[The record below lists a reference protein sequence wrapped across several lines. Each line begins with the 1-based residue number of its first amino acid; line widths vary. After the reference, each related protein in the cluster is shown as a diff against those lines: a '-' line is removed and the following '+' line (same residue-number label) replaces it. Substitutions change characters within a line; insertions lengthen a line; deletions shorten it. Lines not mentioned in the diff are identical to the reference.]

1 MERISATDA
10 ARNFSDLLNR
20 VRYQGKSFE
29 VARGSEV
36 VAKIVPATP
45 PQTVK
50 VADLE
55 RLLAG
60 LPSLDPEDAAQLEK
74 DLEVIRREAR
84 VPEPKWD

>member
-50 VADLE
+50 VADLDT
-55 RLLAG
+55 LLAE
-60 LPSLDPEDAAQLEK
+60 LPRLDPKDAARFEE
-74 DLEVIRREAR
+74 DLEAIRREAT